1 MKKRKINSVLF
12 ILFIILSGIYLF
24 LKIKPLQESE
34 KIFGAEAGNI
44 VDIRI
49 NWKGEEIS
57 FSKNNNQWVMIKP
70 EKYRINEKKVVK
82 LENILNNF
90 SLERLIERNAVD
102 LTCYGLDKPTG
113 EIQIRLKNG
122 MERSLLV
129 GDQTVSRTQY
139 YAAGQ
144 LDKSGRNEVFT
155 VSKAYIDIFSTGSG
169 DYRDRT
175 LLSVDPAELEKLH
188 FVRTAGEELQFEKE
202 GNTVNAWELTAP
214 VKADIKSDAF
224 VEILRKIGR
233 LEIEEYIQI
242 QNGELTKYGLKKPLY
257 KLMLTDREGRFQS
270 LLFGKRIDNRRY
282 ITSDNSG
289 EIYVVSENVFK
300 PEDIQVGELLNV
312 APLSVG
318 IDSLDKLIINDSGNT
333 YEFERDKPEQG
344 DGFFINGRKISNE
357 FFIALYV
364 NIMALSAAGYDNSGY
379 IMKPDFTITLDTKD
393 ESERINA
400 GFTKRTIDTYFM
412 VVNDVPLPFYIN
424 KNKIELVRSWIRRII
439 IPG

>member
-1 MKKRKINSVLF
+1 M
-12 ILFIILSGIYLF
+12 
-24 LKIKPLQESE
+24 
-34 KIFGAEAGNI
+34 
-44 VDIRI
+44 
-49 NWKGEEIS
+49 
-57 FSKNNNQWVMIKP
+57 
-70 EKYRINEKKVVK
+70 
-82 LENILNNF
+82 
-90 SLERLIERNAVD
+90 
-102 LTCYGLDKPTG
+102 
-113 EIQIRLKNG
+113 
-122 MERSLLV
+122 
-129 GDQTVSRTQY
+129 
-139 YAAGQ
+139 
-144 LDKSGRNEVFT
+144 
-155 VSKAYIDIFSTGSG
+155 
-169 DYRDRT
+169 
-175 LLSVDPAELEKLH
+175 
-188 FVRTAGEELQFEKE
+188 
-202 GNTVNAWELTAP
+202 TAP

-270 LLFGKRIDNRRY
+270 LGKRIDNRRY

-333 YEFERDKPEQG
+333 YEFERDKPEQE